1 MRCACV
7 EGEGRH
13 KGHVGL
19 LSKRDSLV
27 DKGLPPAA
35 TVEATKLAHL
45 QATPAANGGER
56 GGLKDGAMEGG
67 DQQGFLAVVDLT
79 QRKIAIEDVSYQNSI
94 YSSMK
99 LTTEFV
105 AIMV

>member
-27 DKGLPPAA
+27 DKGLPPAV
-35 TVEATKLAHL
+35 TLEATKLAHL
-45 QATPAANGGER
+45 QATPAVALG
-56 GGLKDGAMEGG
+56 
-67 DQQGFLAVVDLT
+67 
-79 QRKIAIEDVSYQNSI
+79 
-94 YSSMK
+94 SSR
-99 LTTEFV
+99 
-105 AIMV
+105 